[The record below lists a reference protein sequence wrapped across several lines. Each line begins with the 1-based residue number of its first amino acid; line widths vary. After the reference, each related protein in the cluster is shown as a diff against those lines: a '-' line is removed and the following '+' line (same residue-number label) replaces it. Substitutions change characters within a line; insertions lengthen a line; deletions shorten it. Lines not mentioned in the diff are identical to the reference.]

1 VTEVGLCDRSPVR
14 VVIVGAGLSGLVC
27 ARSLSA
33 SGHEVTVLDKGRSPG
48 GRLATRRVEGAVLD
62 HGAQFFT
69 VRSEVFAA
77 EVASLVSLGLVST
90 WCNGFG
96 ADDGHPRY
104 VVLGGMNALAKHLAA
119 GLDVRCGHLAFGVH
133 PGSSGG
139 WSVAIDDGSALDA
152 DAVVL
157 TCPIPQTMSLCV
169 TAGVDVPQALW
180 SIEYDRTLA
189 LLAVLDGP
197 SAVAHPGGLQ
207 HPDEVFSFVGD
218 NRAKGVS
225 SVSALTLHANPDWSL
240 AHWDDDPVA
249 LESALRAAAAPYA
262 GDSAVLVA
270 QVKRWRFATP
280 RTTWP
285 DPVWRAA
292 SSAPLVFAGDA
303 FAGPRI
309 EGAYCSGLAAA
320 AAVVA

>member
-1 VTEVGLCDRSPVR
+1 MCDRSPVR

-218 NRAKGVS
+218 NRTKGVS

-249 LESALRAAAAPYA
+249 LESALRAAAAPYV
-262 GDSAVLVA
+262 GDSAVLAV